1 MSDPNLRRIYA
12 DKLALLALARRIGAK
27 LANDY
32 TFTAATCVAA
42 LATFATLASPKHEI
56 IGEFPSALAYLP
68 PAKQD
73 PEKAKPNPWLAIEA
87 AQEKEFKAERKAA
100 SIEKARAKIRCE
112 KYGSDCPKP
121 KGSARKAERE
131 RARELCELFDVG
143 CKASP
148 WKRRTY

>member
-1 MSDPNLRRIYA
+1 MSNPNLRRIYA
-12 DKLALLALARRIGAK
+12 DKLALLALARRIGAP

-100 SIEKARAKIRCE
+100 ALAKARDKVRCE
-112 KYGSDCPKP
+112 KYGSDCPAP
-121 KGSARKAERE
+121 KGNARKAARE
-131 RARELCELFDVG
+131 RARELCELFDIG
-143 CKASP
+143 CS
-148 WKRRTY
+148 KRAWR